1 MRSEW
6 QPVRKIVNEI
16 LRVRGSKKPDKILR
30 REVGREEYFLMT
42 QHLLKE

>member
-16 LRVRGSKKPDKILR
+16 LRVRGSRKPEKILR
-30 REVGREEYFLMT
+30 WRVGREEYFLMT